1 MGVMVGVTVMVRVSV
16 CVMGIG
22 LVNWMGEK
30 VDDVVVMVM
39 ACVSFEGSLQEATY
53 VAFIK

>member
-1 MGVMVGVTVMVRVSV
+1 MVRVTVMVRVSV